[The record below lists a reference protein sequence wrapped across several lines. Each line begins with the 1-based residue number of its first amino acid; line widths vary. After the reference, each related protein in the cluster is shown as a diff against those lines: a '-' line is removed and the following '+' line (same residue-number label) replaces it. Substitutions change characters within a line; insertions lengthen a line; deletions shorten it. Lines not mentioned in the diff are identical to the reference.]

1 MAPEGLLDWQRAIHD
16 PRVVHAMLEDYRAGL
31 GVDRHH
37 DEADRSAGRRVR
49 CPTLFLWAAHDDMEY
64 LYGDPLAIWGAWADD
79 VRGQRID
86 SGHHMAE
93 DAPEELSAV
102 LRSFLAEG

>member
-1 MAPEGLLDWQRAIHD
+1 MIRAVEDVEEAEFHEAQGSLV
-16 PRVVHAMLEDYRAGL
+16 PARVEP
-31 GVDRHH
+31 
-37 DEADRSAGRRVR
+37 DEPGISREFERADRSAGRRVR